1 MQLIRADRASL
12 SFSLSAT
19 DRSSIVD
26 FHVSRTLWIA
36 ECLLVYYS
44 ARRQVYSQ
52 WPRLL
57 VCIVIILCVEY
68 IDIVF
73 PIGKF
78 AGLCDRCRNGDSQ
91 SIASVGKHIL
101 RYLDVKCIL
110 LFVLVKHVRAPSID
124 QREARQRARSAVFFP
139 PAVRYGNA
147 ATRHRTGTTGYSY
160 K

>member
-1 MQLIRADRASL
+1 MQLIRRTGISL
-12 SFSLSAT
+12 SLSLSAVG
-19 DRSSIVD
+19 RSSIVD

-57 VCIVIILCVEY
+57 VCIVILLCVEY

-91 SIASVGKHIL
+91 SIA
-101 RYLDVKCIL
+101 C
-110 LFVLVKHVRAPSID
+110 
-124 QREARQRARSAVFFP
+124 REAYFTVF
-139 PAVRYGNA
+139 GCQM
-147 ATRHRTGTTGYSY
+147 YSLVCFS
-160 K
+160 